1 VNAPRHPEHDEI
13 VTSAHALMD
22 ALELGEMKVVA
33 DRQMDALEAVTGIL
47 RGVVDTDAQEWAS
60 DYGRGYIE
68 GQRKL
73 ARQLLEA
80 IVRVVKA

>member
-1 VNAPRHPEHDEI
+1 MSAPHPDRDEI
-13 VTSAHALMD
+13 VASAQSLMD
-22 ALELGEMKVVA
+22 ALELGEMHAVA
-33 DRQMDALEAVTGIL
+33 DRQMDALAAVTGIL
-47 RGVVDTDAQEWAS
+47 RGVVDTTAQEWAS

-80 IVRVVKA
+80 IAREASR